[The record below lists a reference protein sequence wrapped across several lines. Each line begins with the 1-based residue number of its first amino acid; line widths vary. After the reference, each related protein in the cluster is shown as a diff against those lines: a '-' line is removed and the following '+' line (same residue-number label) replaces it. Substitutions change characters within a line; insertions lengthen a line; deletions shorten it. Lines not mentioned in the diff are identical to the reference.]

1 MEGNT
6 MSALL
11 TTIGTIV
18 TQLLAWIGDVATLM
32 VTEELFV
39 IPLAF
44 FFIGGVCGL
53 IGRILAKS

>member
-1 MEGNT
+1 M
-6 MSALL
+6 ADLL
-11 TTIGTIV
+11 ATIGTIV
-18 TQLLAWIGDVATLM
+18 TELLGWIGDVAGLM
-32 VTEELFV
+32 VSEELFV